1 MSRLRDE
8 INSKRIEFQ
17 KLGGVKIES
26 SFEENQFE
34 ILVQNLNLHIV
45 TDGTA

>member
-1 MSRLRDE
+1 MSRLRDD

-26 SFEENQFE
+26 SFEETQTE
-34 ILVQNLNLHIV
+34 ILIQNLR
-45 TDGTA
+45 

>member
-1 MSRLRDE
+1 MSRLRDK

-17 KLGGVKIES
+17 KFGGVKIES
-26 SFEENQFE
+26 SFEDYQYE

-45 TDGTA
+45 TDGSV